1 MFKRFMRLF
10 KRREKTLEEKDFDA
24 IMEHRGYVSAAVSAI
39 GSNVFMTHGEL
50 ASALNVSA
58 GELTGMVS
66 YLSAA
71 HLIRYSDRTPV
82 RYYSLTV
89 KGERMLRSAAR

>member
-1 MFKRFMRLF
+1 
-10 KRREKTLEEKDFDA
+10 
-24 IMEHRGYVSAAVSAI
+24 
-39 GSNVFMTHGEL
+39 MTHSEL